1 MARAPP
7 PPADGGALRVGVGVM
22 GSRVHACADRWRAG
36 DDSSIIPLLR
46 GAEGIEAMHAVGPTD
61 GSSPTRRLA
70 RRLGAAG
77 FVFFLVKGVL
87 WLLVPA
93 ALWALRG

>member
-1 MARAPP
+1 
-7 PPADGGALRVGVGVM
+7 
-22 GSRVHACADRWRAG
+22 
-36 DDSSIIPLLR
+36 
-46 GAEGIEAMHAVGPTD
+46 MHAVGPTD